1 MSGVTPQSKFAD
13 ENERQANEPQ
23 LINGTP
29 YAAWLHDTLSHDMRI

>member
-13 ENERQANEPQ
+13 EKQANEPQ